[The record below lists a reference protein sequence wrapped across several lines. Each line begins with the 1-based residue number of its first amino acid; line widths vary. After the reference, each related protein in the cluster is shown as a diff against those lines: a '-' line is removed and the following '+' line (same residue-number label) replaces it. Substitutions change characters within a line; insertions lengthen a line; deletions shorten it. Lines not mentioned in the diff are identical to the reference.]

1 MLTVALDATPLAG
14 DRTGIGVAVA
24 GMIRA
29 LASRGDLDLI
39 GYGLT
44 WSGWRQV
51 RSHLP
56 PGVRHARGPMPAGAL
71 LRIWGSVSWPPVELW
86 TGRAEVVHGTNFVVP
101 PALRARR
108 MVTVWDL
115 TAVRYPELCTP
126 TSRRYPQ
133 LVQRAIDH
141 GAWVHTGA
149 RSVAAEIVDHF
160 GADPD
165 RVLVVPPGV
174 SAEPSPSSTGTH
186 TRGTNTPPYI
196 LALGT
201 AEPRKDFPGLVRA
214 FDLIA
219 GEHPDLELWIAGP
232 PGWGESQLS
241 EALRQAGHHSR
252 VRRLGWLPDVGE
264 VLSGAVL
271 LAYPSVYEGFGLPPL
286 EAMAAGV
293 PVVATTAGSVPE
305 VTGDAAVLVA
315 PGDPAALAEGI
326 SRVLGDGTLRAGLI
340 QRGHERV
347 RAFSWEACARSLR
360 DAYHAI
366 ADSAG

>member
-24 GMIRA
+24 GIIRA

-44 WSGWRQV
+44 GSGWRQV

-56 PGVRHARGPMPAGAL
+56 PGVRPARGPMPAGAL
-71 LRIWGSVSWPPVELW
+71 LRIWGSLSLPPVELW
-86 TGRAEVVHGTNFVVP
+86 AGRVDVVHGTNFVVP

-108 MVTVWDL
+108 LVTVWDL
-115 TAVRYPELCTP
+115 TAVLYPELCTP

-133 LVQRAIDH
+133 LVQRAIDQ

-149 RSVAAEIVDHF
+149 QSVAAEIVDHF

-165 RVLVVPPGV
+165 RIFVVPPGV
-174 SAEPSPSSTGTH
+174 DARATGTP
-186 TRGTNTPPYI
+186 TAGTQAPPYI

-201 AEPRKDFPGLVRA
+201 VEPRKDFPGLVKA

-219 GEHPDLELWIAGP
+219 REHPDVELWIAGP
-232 PGWGESQLS
+232 PGWGESRLS
-241 EALRQAGHHSR
+241 EALREARHSSR
-252 VRRLGWLPDVGE
+252 VRRLGWLEDVGE
-264 VLSGAVL
+264 VLRGAVL

-293 PVVATTAGSVPE
+293 PVVATRAGSVPE

-326 SRVLGDGTLRAGLI
+326 SRVLGDEALRAALI

-347 RAFSWEACARSLR
+347 GKFNWEACASGLC
-360 DAYHAI
+360 DAYGTI
-366 ADSAG
+366 AESTG